1 MLLKY
6 LMYVSTVF
14 YYDGLSKVILE
25 FIESQDMVGDILI
38 RQKRSIVAIRILT
51 DMEFDLSK
59 IHFYTEDRRNKY
71 PSPICFSV

>member
-6 LMYVSTVF
+6 LMYVPTVF

-38 RQKRSIVAIRILT
+38 RQKRSIVAIIDSET
-51 DMEFDLSK
+51 
-59 IHFYTEDRRNKY
+59 
-71 PSPICFSV
+71 VV